1 MKKLIKAR
9 EQMIQDML
17 AGLDI
22 QDDTVTVI
30 EDTVVVRAQQKQTGV
45 AIVSGGGSGHEPAHA
60 GYVAEGM
67 LDAAVCGE
75 IFTSPTPDKI
85 LSAIKSV
92 NTGDGVLL
100 IVKNYA
106 GDVMNF
112 EMAQEMAE
120 MEDIPVEMVVVRDDV
135 AVSNVEQRRGVAGT
149 VLVHKY
155 SGYLAEQGQSLS
167 EIKDQVTAFNEGIKS
182 IGMALTA
189 PYVPTTEQ
197 YGFDIAEDEMELGI
211 GIHGERGIS
220 KEPMQTVD
228 EVVQRLLDTVL
239 KEVDA
244 KQVVVMV
251 NGMGG
256 TPLSELNI
264 VTKYTAEL
272 LDQYE
277 IKVQYWFVGDYMTSL
292 DMQGVSLTLAPV
304 TDDQLTALTARS
316 ESQYFK

>member
-155 SGYLAEQGQSLS
+155 AGYLAEQGQSLS

-182 IGMALTA
+182 IGLALTA

>member
-1 MKKLIKAR
+1 M
-9 EQMIQDML
+9 
-17 AGLDI
+17 
-22 QDDTVTVI
+22 
-30 EDTVVVRAQQKQTGV
+30 
-45 AIVSGGGSGHEPAHA
+45 
-60 GYVAEGM
+60 
-67 LDAAVCGE
+67 
-75 IFTSPTPDKI
+75 
-85 LSAIKSV
+85 
-92 NTGDGVLL
+92 LL

-155 SGYLAEQGQSLS
+155 AGYLAEQGQSLS
-167 EIKDQVTAFNEGIKS
+167 DIKDKVTAFNEGIKS

-220 KEPMQTVD
+220 KEPMQSVD
-228 EVVQRLLDTVL
+228 EVVQRLLDTLL
-239 KEVDA
+239 KEVDT

-272 LDQYE
+272 LDQHE
-277 IKVQYWFVGDYMTSL
+277 IKVQHWFVGDYMMSL